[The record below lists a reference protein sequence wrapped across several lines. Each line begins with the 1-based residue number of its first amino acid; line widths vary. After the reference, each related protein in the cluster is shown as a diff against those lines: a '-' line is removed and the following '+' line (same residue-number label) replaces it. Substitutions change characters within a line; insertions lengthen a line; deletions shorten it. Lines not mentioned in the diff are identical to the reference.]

1 EPAAALPAAAL
12 PVGGPQPVGGQVEGG
27 VRALQQLAPELDALA
42 EPGGAGAGLLPAG
55 VVGVLHGQFGQGER
69 LVLPHRTAHGG
80 ELAEQDLHGRAVG
93 GDVVD
98 DDGEHVVLVV
108 EPDQHRADGDLRGEV
123 EVVRGPAVD
132 DRAG

>member
-1 EPAAALPAAAL
+1 PTRRSSDL
-12 PVGGPQPVGGQVEGG
+12 
-27 VRALQQLAPELDALA
+27 
-42 EPGGAGAGLLPAG
+42 
-55 VVGVLHGQFGQGER
+55 
-69 LVLPHRTAHGG
+69 RTAHGG

-98 DDGEHVVLVV
+98 GDGEHVVLVV

-132 DRAG
+132 DRAGRLLALAGGQDRDVLGRQGEASGVRGHGDGALVGALVAGAQDRVPFDDAPQGQVEGGRVDGPA